1 MRFRGKTAL
10 ITGASRGIGA
20 ATAISFAQEGAL
32 VGINYLRS
40 EREAREVL
48 KRIEK
53 EGGEGIL
60 LKADV
65 SSEREIRYA
74 ADTLSEVGGGI
85 DILVA
90 NAGIYQRK
98 KVDEITAEM
107 WRRTLEVNLTGAFLS
122 AMAVLPHMRSG
133 AMVFVSSQLA
143 FRGTPHGMD
152 YAASK
157 AGILGLVRSLALE
170 LAPEIRVNAVSPGY
184 IDTDILSGD
193 TPEKRRRREEEVPLK
208 RIGRPEEVASAILYL
223 ASDDASYITGVCLDV
238 NGGLY
243 IH

>member
-1 MRFRGKTAL
+1 MRLRGRTAL

-20 ATAISFAQEGAL
+20 ATAILFAREGAL

-48 KRIEK
+48 KSVEE

-60 LKADV
+60 LRADV
-65 SSEREIRYA
+65 SSEEEIRDA
-74 ADTLSEVGGGI
+74 AHTLSESGGGI

-90 NAGIYQRK
+90 NAGIYHRRK
-98 KVDEITAEM
+98 AEGITAEM
-107 WRRTLEVNLTGAFLS
+107 WRKTVEVNLTGAFLS
-122 AMAVLPHMRSG
+122 AMAVLPHMRRG

-157 AGILGLVRSLALE
+157 AGILGLTKSLALE
-170 LAPEIRVNAVSPGY
+170 LAPDIRVNAVAPGY
-184 IDTDILSGD
+184 IDTDILAGD
-193 TPEKRRRREEEVPLK
+193 TPEKRRRREEEVPLR
-208 RIGRPEEVASAILYL
+208 RIGRPEEVASAILFL
-223 ASDDASYITGVCLDV
+223 ASDEASYITGACLDV
-238 NGGLY
+238 NGGVY